1 MLVQFLIGAVAC
13 ISSITIMVGT
23 VSLPMLAHRAEVFVR
38 AAIYEL
44 VDRRHLRRPAAGDHA
59 PAAAAD
65 RLMLVKDRRCARA
78 ESR

>member
-13 ISSITIMVGT
+13 IGSITIMVGT

-44 VDRRHLRRPAAGDHA
+44 VTAVIFEVLRQAITLLP
-59 PAAAAD
+59 PPQT
-65 RLMLVKDRRCARA
+65 V
-78 ESR
+78 